1 MWGELDYKTRWCN
14 EIALF
19 EHHFIFKNNNPIK
32 LYFIKTMINLY
43 KVNDNLK
50 QKSIYKTLIKVK
62 SNFTQ
67 NLKVKSEKKKSIIKL
82 ETISKI
88 PLMDNLTAININKA
102 SYKFLRKTVYG
113 FQYLNFEK
121 TVNISVFKINNE
133 VDSYIIQGPKSQ
145 IKVIII

>member
-1 MWGELDYKTRWCN
+1 M
-14 EIALF
+14 
-19 EHHFIFKNNNPIK
+19 
-32 LYFIKTMINLY
+32 
-43 KVNDNLK
+43 
-50 QKSIYKTLIKVK
+50 
-62 SNFTQ
+62 
-67 NLKVKSEKKKSIIKL
+67 KSEKKKSIIKL